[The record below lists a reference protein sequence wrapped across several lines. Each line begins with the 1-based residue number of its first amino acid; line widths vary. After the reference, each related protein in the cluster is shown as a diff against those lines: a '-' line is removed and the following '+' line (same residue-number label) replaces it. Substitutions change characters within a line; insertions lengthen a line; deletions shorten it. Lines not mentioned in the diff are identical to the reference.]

1 MKIINPLYDLAF
13 KYLMQNERY
22 AKRVLSIIL
31 ETEVYDVRLEQQET
45 ILNEEERKLQLFR
58 LDFRATLKDENG
70 ITRTVLIELQKSKY
84 STDIERFRNYL
95 GMTYLSKYPTYKD
108 LNDGMDIVSEPRS
121 RYHGHPIIT
130 IYILGY
136 KIEDLPY
143 LAVTVNR
150 DVIDSV
156 TKQKIEESSYFIEHL
171 THRSHILQVARLPEE
186 RRNKLEQFMSF
197 FNQAWC
203 SSDNYIIE
211 LPDVPGGF
219 EDMAEYLNAALQ
231 DDEFRRKLEAEDQI
245 DRAFRDKEQQFLQ
258 SEKRREEA
266 EKLKTEA
273 EKLKLEAEM
282 LKSKAEKRE
291 MEERTLKEEERRQK
305 EEEIKKR
312 EAAEFKLKTA
322 IKNMHQRGFS
332 IQEIAG
338 SLGLEV
344 DFVEEVVDG

>member
-31 ETEVYDVRLEQQET
+31 ETEVYDVHLEQQET
-45 ILNEEERKLQLFR
+45 ILNEDERKLKLFR
-58 LDFRATLKDENG
+58 LDFRATLKDEKG

-95 GMTYLSKYPTYKD
+95 GMSYLSKYPTYKD
-108 LNDGMDIVSEPRS
+108 INDDMDVVSEPQS
-121 RYHGHPIIT
+121 KYHGHPIIT

-156 TKQKIEESSYFIEHL
+156 TKQKIKESSSFIEHL
-171 THRSHILQVARLPEE
+171 THRSHILQVERLPEE
-186 RRNKLEQFMSF
+186 RRSKLEQFMSF

-203 SSDNYIIE
+203 SSGSKYILE
-211 LPDVPGGF
+211 LQDIPGGF
-219 EDMAEYLNAALQ
+219 EDMAEYLSAALQ

-245 DRAFRDKEQQFLQ
+245 DRAFQDKEQQYLQ
-258 SEKRREEA
+258 SEKMRIEA
-266 EKLKTEA
+266 EKQKIEA
-273 EKLKLEAEM
+273 EKREM
-282 LKSKAEKRE
+282 EAEKRE
-291 MEERTLKEEERRQK
+291 MEERRQKEEERRQRK
-305 EEEIKKR
+305 EERKKR
-312 EAAEFKLKTA
+312 EVAEAKLKNA
-322 IKNMHQRGFS
+322 IRNMHQRGFS
-332 IQEIAG
+332 IQEIAESFG
-338 SLGLEV
+338 VEV
-344 DFVEEVVDG
+344 DFVEGVVSNG